1 MSGGVAN
8 RRNSQLL
15 LLIAPGH
22 TPNATHSTGRST
34 TESRL
39 KIIFAGTPE
48 FAVPTLRALIDS
60 QHEVLAVY
68 TQPDRPAGRG
78 RKMRASPIKQL
89 ALDNHLPVIQPQT
102 LRDEE
107 AIAEL
112 SDYQPDL
119 MIVVAY
125 GLILPASLLDI
136 PTYGCLNVHASL
148 LPRWRGAAPIQRAL
162 LAGDTKSGVSIMQMD
177 EGLDTGDV
185 LKMAET
191 SLSIDTTAETLHDEL
206 AVLGANT
213 LMEVVDEIGQ
223 ENSPSAS
230 QQDNELATYAAKL
243 SKAEAEIDWSMP
255 AQQVLRLIKAFN
267 PWPVAFTSWSGKTLR
282 VWDARLAEN
291 KSAEHAG
298 ELISLENNLPVI
310 GCGQGALV
318 LLEVQPEGKKRM
330 AADAYMNARKAD
342 IKPGAIFGK

>member
-1 MSGGVAN
+1 MK
-8 RRNSQLL
+8 L
-15 LLIAPGH
+15 
-22 TPNATHSTGRST
+22 
-34 TESRL
+34 
-39 KIIFAGTPE
+39 IFAGTPE
-48 FAVPTLRALIDS
+48 FAVPTLQALIDS

-78 RKMRASPIKQL
+78 RQMRASPIKQL
-89 ALDNHLPVIQPQT
+89 AQANHLPVIQPPT

-107 AIAEL
+107 AIAVL
-112 SDYQPDL
+112 SDFQPDL

-125 GLILPASLLDI
+125 GLILPVSVLDI
-136 PTYGCLNVHASL
+136 PKYGCLNVHASL

-177 EGLDTGDV
+177 VGLDTGDV
-185 LKMAET
+185 LKMSEMQ
-191 SLSIDTTAETLHDEL
+191 LSIGITAETLHDEL

-213 LMEVVDEIGQ
+213 LIGVIDEIGQ

-267 PWPVAFTSWSGKTLR
+267 PWPVAFTYWSGKTLR
-282 VWDARLAEN
+282 VWDARLVEN
-291 KSAEHAG
+291 TSGEHAG
-298 ELISLENNLPVI
+298 ELISLENNLPII

>member
-1 MSGGVAN
+1 
-8 RRNSQLL
+8 
-15 LLIAPGH
+15 
-22 TPNATHSTGRST
+22 
-34 TESRL
+34 
-39 KIIFAGTPE
+39 
-48 FAVPTLRALIDS
+48 
-60 QHEVLAVY
+60 
-68 TQPDRPAGRG
+68 
-78 RKMRASPIKQL
+78 MRASPIKQL
-89 ALDNHLPVIQPQT
+89 ALDNHLPVIQPQA
-102 LRDEE
+102 LRNEE

-112 SDYQPDL
+112 SSYQPDL

-125 GLILPASLLDI
+125 GLILPVSVLDI

-177 EGLDTGDV
+177 EGLDTGNV
-185 LKMAET
+185 LKMSET
-191 SLSIDTTAETLHDEL
+191 PLSIDTTAEALHDEL
-206 AVLGANT
+206 AVLGANA
-213 LMEVVDEIGQ
+213 LIGVIDEIGQ
-223 ENSPSAS
+223 KNPPSAS

-291 KSAEHAG
+291 KSAGHAG

-342 IKPGAIFGK
+342 IKPGVIFGK